1 MALDINMKDKKT
13 YIKPK
18 IQDLGEAKHIIKGLT
33 LGKETGGA
41 DGLFDD
47 DDNPVSIPD

>member
-1 MALDINMKDKKT
+1 MTKKKT
-13 YIKPK
+13 YSKPEVVE
-18 IQDLGEAKHIIKGLT
+18 LGEAKEIIRGLT
-33 LGKETGGA
+33 LNKETGGA